1 MVDSD
6 TQGQLRQLTLAVG
19 RLAASAD
26 EQRQALAGAVVADEL
41 ALDYASAYGLLPTLS
56 GQGVSLGDVAGG
68 LARRLDE
75 LLSVPPD
82 AEFWSEAALVDD
94 PAWEEVRTT
103 ARALQTYLPVE

>member
-6 TQGQLRQLTLAVG
+6 ARGQLRQLTLAVG

-41 ALDYASAYGLLPTLS
+41 ALDYASAYDRLPTLS
-56 GQGVSLGDVAGG
+56 GQGVSLGDVAEG
-68 LARRLDE
+68 LARHLDG
-75 LLSVPPD
+75 LLSVPPG

>member
-6 TQGQLRQLTLAVG
+6 TRGQLRQLTLAVG

-41 ALDYASAYGLLPTLS
+41 ALDYASAYDLLPTLS
-56 GQGVSLGDVAGG
+56 GQGVSLGDVAEG
-68 LARRLDE
+68 LARRLDG
-75 LLSVPPD
+75 LLCVPPG

-94 PAWEEVRTT
+94 PAWEEVRNT